1 MSVYCTILDS
11 GILNLKFSNISTNY
25 CFVENVPPVALYDDR
40 IVEIQGEPA
49 AMHKA
54 LELIA
59 SYLRKFLV
67 DRTVI
72 PLFEAQVC
80 NFAYSLC

>member
-1 MSVYCTILDS
+1 MSQYIY
-11 GILNLKFSNISTNY
+11 IYIIS
-25 CFVENVPPVALYDDR
+25 FVENVPPVALYDDR

-80 NFAYSLC
+80 TLFYFYFLCHCFILF